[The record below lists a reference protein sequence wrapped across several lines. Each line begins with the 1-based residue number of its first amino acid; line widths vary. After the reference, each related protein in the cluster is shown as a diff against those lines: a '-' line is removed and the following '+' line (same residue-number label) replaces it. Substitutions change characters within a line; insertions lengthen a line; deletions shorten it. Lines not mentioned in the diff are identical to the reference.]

1 LRHID
6 ELIAQARTASLKEEV
21 ATRTETLLRHVE
33 VDRNKLAQE
42 LEETQR
48 LPRGEGSDIVKRG
61 ESLNG
66 LLASVGLQLEQALG
80 AIFELDK

>member
-1 LRHID
+1 M
-6 ELIAQARTASLKEEV
+6 
-21 ATRTETLLRHVE
+21 ATRTETLPRHVE

-42 LEETQR
+42 LEEIQR
-48 LPRGEGSDIVKRG
+48 LPHGEGSDIVKRG